1 MWLTFHNLKSV
12 LRHVAP
18 TARRIA
24 GLPAAPVRRLFATIA
39 FFSPELRKPLR
50 LMRTVDST
58 TFRICLCAAMA
69 TAPPLFFPPVAAAA
83 GLSGQSGVFK
93 VVKPPPKGARKRI
106 TIHNGTGSATP
117 PGAARTQRYAWF
129 WDVASP
135 SIDAADP
142 ARLPTLAA
150 RAGQRLSTSGKADR
164 LRSIAG
170 SYVEEIG
177 AAARIAGVSPRL
189 MLSVIAAESG
199 GNPKAVSHAG
209 AQGLAQLM
217 PATAQRFGVSDPF
230 DPAQNLA
237 GSAAYLSVLHKLFKG
252 DTLLALA
259 GYNAGE
265 NAVIRHKGVPP
276 FAETRDYV
284 PIVLSYY
291 HAAGDLCASTPR
303 LPVGC
308 APD

>member
-1 MWLTFHNLKSV
+1 MPF
-12 LRHVAP
+12 P
-18 TARRIA
+18 T
-24 GLPAAPVRRLFATIA
+24 PAV
-39 FFSPELRKPLR
+39 
-50 LMRTVDST
+50 
-58 TFRICLCAAMA
+58 
-69 TAPPLFFPPVAAAA
+69 AA

-106 TIHNGTGSATP
+106 TIHNGTGTATP
-117 PGAARTQRYAWF
+117 PRAARSQRYAWF
-129 WDVASP
+129 WDEASP
-135 SIDAADP
+135 SLDAADP
-142 ARLPTLAA
+142 ARLSSLAA
-150 RAGQRLSTSGKADR
+150 RAGQRLSTSGKEQR
-164 LRSIAG
+164 LRAIAR
-170 SYVEEIG
+170 SYMEEIG

-217 PATAQRFGVSDPF
+217 PATAQRFGVADPF

>member
-1 MWLTFHNLKSV
+1 MLALAAALS
-12 LRHVAP
+12 LSAP
-18 TARRIA
+18 
-24 GLPAAPVRRLFATIA
+24 
-39 FFSPELRKPLR
+39 
-50 LMRTVDST
+50 
-58 TFRICLCAAMA
+58 A
-69 TAPPLFFPPVAAAA
+69 TADAA

-106 TIHNGTGSATP
+106 TVHDGAGSSTP
-117 PGAARTQRYAWF
+117 SRSARAEKYSWF
-129 WDVASP
+129 WSEASP
-135 SIDAADP
+135 SLNAADP
-142 ARLPTLAA
+142 ARLSTLAES
-150 RAGQRLSTSGKADR
+150 AGRRLSASGKDQRLRA
-164 LRSIAG
+164 IART
-170 SYVEEIG
+170 YREEID
-177 AAARIAGVSPRL
+177 AAARLAGVSPRL

-199 GNPKAVSHAG
+199 GNPRAVSHAG

-217 PATAQRFGVSDPF
+217 PATAQRFGVADPF

-237 GSAAYLSVLHKLFKG
+237 GSAAYLSELHKLFNG

-276 FAETRDYV
+276 YAETRDYV

-291 HAAGDLCASTPR
+291 HAAGGLCAAPPR